1 MMILTQVTLL
11 VKTTIKKPNGA
22 ESETINPI
30 TLPATK
36 ERIYQS
42 RLDQNSMI
50 GLGKQN
56 RYKLSGLGEYE
67 TELRFEYFL
76 DEKQEKYKVTTWE
89 RNPKN
94 NNMTLEGVVANGI

>member
-1 MMILTQVTLL
+1 MILTQVTLL
-11 VKTTIKKPNGA
+11 VKVTSKKANGA
-22 ESETINPI
+22 ETETITPI
-30 TLPATK
+30 ALPATK

-56 RYKLSGLGEYE
+56 RYKLNGVGEYE
-67 TELRFEYFL
+67 TELRFDYFL

-94 NNMTLEGVVANGI
+94 NEMTLEGVVANGI